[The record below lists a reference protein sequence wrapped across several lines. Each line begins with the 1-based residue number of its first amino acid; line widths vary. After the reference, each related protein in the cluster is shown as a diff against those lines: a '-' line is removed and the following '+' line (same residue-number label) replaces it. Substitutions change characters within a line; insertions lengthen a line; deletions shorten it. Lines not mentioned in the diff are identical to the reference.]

1 MSFFFFGVVTNYT
14 MSIFIFKKN
23 QKQSVRNEFTY
34 FPLKGSVSPHH
45 HKVFAYRGGCLI
57 IGIRSLP
64 YSMKFLEMTIVD

>member
-1 MSFFFFGVVTNYT
+1 MSLFFFWCSDKLHHVNIYL
-14 MSIFIFKKN
+14 KKN